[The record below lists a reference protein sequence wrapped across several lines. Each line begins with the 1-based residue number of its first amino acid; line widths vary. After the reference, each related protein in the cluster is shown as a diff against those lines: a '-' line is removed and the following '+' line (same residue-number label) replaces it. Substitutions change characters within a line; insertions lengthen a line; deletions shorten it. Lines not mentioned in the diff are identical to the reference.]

1 MLNALQTLRDG
12 AIEVALQ
19 KFASTPPVSQRWQ
32 IDREELADV
41 VIRWPSTYQWP
52 AARLWVESLLYGFKS
67 RARVEFVELPQPY
80 RGTVIFQFVVRG
92 KSHDVAIDYSD
103 YADVNP
109 KSVDRCALYFKMQHR
124 REGYEFANVLPGGYV
139 CGSRKLYLHLS
150 RLRRLRDAENFQF
163 EVYGRF
169 STEFAG
175 ETRRR
180 AVELLRNQDSLRFE
194 GGLKKVEYVNFLKE
208 IAHAKICINLPGEG
222 DLCFRLINYF
232 AIGACVI
239 GPPPRNVLQAPLV
252 DRLDVVYTRPDLSD
266 LVDLCRY
273 YIAHDHAREEMA
285 RRSRQFFDEYLHKD
299 SLTAYYLRSCLDHLR
314 N

>member
-19 KFASTPPVSQRWQ
+19 KFAPPPPLSPRWQ
-32 IDREELADV
+32 IETEELADV

-52 AARLWVESLLYGFKS
+52 TARLWVDSLLYGFKS
-67 RARVEFVELPQPY
+67 RTRVEFAQLAQPY
-80 RGTVIFQFVVRG
+80 RGTVIFQFVVHG
-92 KSHDVAIDYSD
+92 KSHEVAIDYSD

-109 KSVDRCALYFKMQHR
+109 ESVDRCALYFKMQHR
-124 REGYEFANVLPGGYV
+124 REGYEFQNVLPGGYV

-150 RLRRLRDAENFQF
+150 RLRRLRDSRNFQF

-169 STEFAG
+169 SAEFAG

-180 AVELLRNQDSLRFE
+180 AIELLMNQDRFQFE
-194 GGLKKVEYVNFLKE
+194 GGLKRVEYVNFLKE
-208 IAHAKICINLPGEG
+208 VARAKICINLPGEG

-239 GPPPRNVLQAPLV
+239 GPPPGNVLPAPLV
-252 DRLDVVYTRPDLSD
+252 DRVDVVYSKPDLSD
-266 LVDLCRY
+266 LVDLCSY
-273 YIAHDHAREEMA
+273 YLAHDEAREEMA

-299 SLTAYYLRSCLDHLR
+299 NLTAYYLRSCLDHLR
-314 N
+314 S